1 MIPGVICR
9 THEYTE
15 LFMSSN
21 EEVKDD
27 FIVKLDQ
34 NLQSLARK
42 VLEFE
47 ALTLCYLD
55 RSSVVKAVRDIIKL
69 DPWET
74 LIQQIN
80 DAEAEV
86 KKFGDILNSKTVVAI
101 KTATEA
107 RDILEQKT
115 KDEEIKDSFLEA
127 IYTCNYRERKDRNRE
142 RVPGTCEWFT
152 NHRIFRSWIES
163 AEPPPLWVSADPG
176 CGKSVLSRHLVD
188 NVILSSSKRTVC
200 YFFFKDD
207 FHDQK
212 TSSGALASLLR
223 QVFQAQPDIIPESAL
238 KQFKRDRKKMFD
250 SFSDLWNILM
260 EVCADPK
267 SADIVF
273 IIDALD
279 ECRDGDRTELM
290 RAFISLY
297 SSQHIGHNLRVLITS
312 RPYEHIRSAFRELAD
327 QFPESAR
334 NTNWCELGNDPLETS
349 MIHLSGDGEQ
359 EMTEISAEIDLVIED
374 RIHQIARAK
383 RLTPRELK
391 LFQDHIEKKDTQ
403 RTYLWIS
410 LVMDIIEN
418 TTWVNGGKARQT
430 LLHLPSTVN
439 EAYEKILGRSSD
451 SDTARRI
458 LHVVIAAEEPF
469 CLKELTLALVR
480 IKPNQSDEEIEDA
493 MEPPE
498 RSKHTFKDIC
508 GHLLTIIDDKVY
520 LLHQTVKEF
529 LVRPPSLSMQTS
541 TSKVW
546 HHSLVATESHG
557 LLAEVCMHVLTM
569 RRSHYHCLDSYSR
582 MHWASHVSKSNCLKY
597 GYIANLAQGL
607 CIQHSDRFQEVSRR
621 ARQHGARRIPDSRTW
636 EENPLSLACFHGLTE
651 VALQMLDSEIDLK
664 VRSHGRRSLVSLAAE
679 KGLDAVVRLLVLRGA
694 DFKSRDVFYLTPL
707 CYAARM
713 GHEGI
718 VDLLLE
724 CGAEVDPNVIASAAG
739 AGLDSLTKRLIAL
752 GPTVDLIAPL
762 ISAAGHGHVTT
773 LKLLQQSGAD
783 IRNFKHQ
790 CRPQAAC
797 EQQTASRP
805 RGKCR
810 PQTALHAAAKSGR
823 VAAVKFLLQ
832 SGADV
837 KDLNYAGRTALM
849 SAASWNRV
857 SVVKLLLQSG
867 ADMKAMD
874 TDGYTALS
882 WAAQEGCVDVTEFL
896 LKSGADVKYVD
907 YQGRTALSL
916 AKWRNNV
923 DVIRVLLQY
932 GADINQVD
940 IKETEA
946 YLWTSMKARLLIEDG
961 RTQAGLEDKEGRVSP
976 S

>member
-163 AEPPPLWVSADPG
+163 AEPLPLWVSADPG

-188 NVILSSSKRTVC
+188 NVISSSSKRTVC

-238 KQFKRDRKKMFD
+238 KQFKRDGRKMFD

-267 SADIVF
+267 AADIVF

-279 ECRDGDRTELM
+279 ECRDGERTQLM

-312 RPYEHIRSAFRELAD
+312 RPYEHIRSAFRELAG

-334 NTNWCELGNDPLETS
+334 KTNWCELGNDPLETS

-391 LFQDHIEKKDTQ
+391 LFQDHIKKKDTQ
-403 RTYLWIS
+403 RTYLWVS
-410 LVMDIIEN
+410 LVMDLIEN

-430 LLHLPSTVN
+430 LLQLPSTVN

-451 SDTARRI
+451 SDTARII

-469 CLKELTLALVR
+469 RLKELALALAR
-480 IKPNQSDEEIEDA
+480 IKPNQSDKEIEDA

-529 LVRPPSLSMQTS
+529 LVRPPSLSMQIS

-557 LLAEVCMHVLTM
+557 LLAKVCMHVLTM
-569 RRSHYHCLDSYSR
+569 PISFHHCLNSYSNI
-582 MHWASHVSKSNCLKY
+582 HWASHVSKSNCRKY
-597 GYIANLAQGL
+597 GYIANLAQGI
-607 CIQHSDRFQEVSRR
+607 CIEYSNHSHERGW
-621 ARQHGARRIPDSRTW
+621 RQQGRTP
-636 EENPLSLACFHGLTE
+636 EPSSPLSFACFHGLTE
-651 VALQMLDSEIDLK
+651 VALQMLDSEVDLK
-664 VRSHGRRSLVSLAAE
+664 VYSYGGRSLVSLAAE

-694 DFKSRDVFYLTPL
+694 DLKSRDGLHMTPL
-707 CYAARM
+707 AYAVRM
-713 GHEGI
+713 MHEGI
-718 VDLLLE
+718 VDFLLE
-724 CGAEVDPNVIASAAG
+724 CGAEVDSNTIASAAG
-739 AGLDSLTKRLIAL
+739 AGFDSLTKRLIAL
-752 GPTVDLIAPL
+752 GPTLDLRAPL
-762 ISAAGHGHVTT
+762 ISAAKNGHVTT

-783 IRNFKHQ
+783 IRTLKHQ
-790 CRPQAAC
+790 CRPNAAC
-797 EQQTASRP
+797 EQQTTSR
-805 RGKCR
+805 RQRECR
-810 PQTALHAAAKSGR
+810 PLTALHAAAKSGH

-837 KDLNYAGRTALM
+837 KDLDCAGRTALI
-849 SAASWNRV
+849 SAASYNRV

-867 ADMKAMD
+867 ADMNAMD

-882 WAAQEGCVDVTEFL
+882 
-896 LKSGADVKYVD
+896 
-907 YQGRTALSL
+907 L
-916 AKWRNNV
+916 AILRNNV
-923 DVIRVLLQY
+923 DVVRFLLQY
-932 GADINQVD
+932 GADINQAG
-940 IKETEA
+940 INET
-946 YLWTSMKARLLIEDG
+946 
-961 RTQAGLEDKEGRVSP
+961 
-976 S
+976 